1 MFEGDVDEP
10 RVDSR
15 VRNVGPGLSLVCYLC
30 RRIMPSH
37 FITTIFNPEVFPR
50 NYKSIKSGDG
60 REMAGNAYL
69 DDSRLNYQ
77 TSLTKPKDSLF
88 TSYSLF

>member
-10 RVDSR
+10 RIDSK
-15 VRNVGPGLSLVCYLC
+15 VRNVGSGLSLVCYLC
-30 RRIMPSH
+30 RRIMRSH
-37 FITTIFNPEVFPR
+37 FITTIFNPEIFSR

-60 REMAGNAYL
+60 REIAGNAHL
-69 DDSRLNYQ
+69 DDSRRNYQ

-88 TSYSLF
+88 TP